1 MAICGNSVVHDI
13 PSLNMK
19 IDWDKQSG
27 QWNVFEESGVL
38 LGKSPEV
45 VILGTTTLIHDT
57 RERHGWAIVRGKF
70 EQRKDRIVIRKG

>member
-1 MAICGNSVVHDI
+1 MAICGDSIVHDF

-19 IDWDKQSG
+19 IDWDKQTG
-27 QWNVFEESGVL
+27 QWNVYEESGVL

-45 VILGTTTLIHDT
+45 VILGTTTLVHDS

-70 EQRKDRIVIRKG
+70 EKTEKRIIIRKG